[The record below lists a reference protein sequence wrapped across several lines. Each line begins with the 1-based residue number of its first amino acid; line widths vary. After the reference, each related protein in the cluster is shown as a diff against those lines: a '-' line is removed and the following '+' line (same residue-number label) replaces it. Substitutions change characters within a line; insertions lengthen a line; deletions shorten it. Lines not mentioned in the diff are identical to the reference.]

1 MKKVFGMALVCGVL
15 STEAFAW
22 LDCDRKLGILE
33 QKINIARSYGNYNQA
48 YGLQRAYD
56 RILAKCSG
64 YYYGGYNGGYIRDF
78 NTANTLDTG
87 RYYYENT
94 ARGQNSSYQT
104 NEIYT
109 ELDYIN
115 EDIEDIDYEI
125 KKLEARKQKLKE
137 QKAKFEKSKPQK

>member
-15 STEAFAW
+15 STQAFAW

-33 QKINIARSYGNYNQA
+33 QKINIARSYGNYNQV

-64 YYYGGYNGGYIRDF
+64 YYGGYNGGYVRDF
-78 NTANTLDTG
+78 ATANTLDMG
-87 RYYYENT
+87 RYYYENAIRT
-94 ARGQNSSYQT
+94 QNNSHQT
-104 NEIYT
+104 NEIHT
-109 ELDYIN
+109 ELDYID
-115 EDIEDIDYEI
+115 ETIMDIDYEI

-137 QKAKFEKSKPQK
+137 QKANLQK